1 MRRIRNKSAVLV
13 AGGIFITL
21 LPLAFL
27 AVQWLEHQA
36 LEDLKR
42 EALIT
47 ADFLSDAVSASVDLE
62 DGDSVDRALETATRR
77 KNIVFI
83 QVYNVNEELL
93 TSYQTE
99 RARLLHFPNLRNYY
113 RT

>member
-1 MRRIRNKSAVLV
+1 MKRIRNKIAVLV

-21 LPLAFL
+21 LPFSFL

-62 DGDSVDRALETATRR
+62 DGDSVKRALESATRR
-77 KNIVFI
+77 ENIVFI
-83 QVYNVNEELL
+83 QVYNASEELL

-99 RARLLHFPNLRNYY
+99 RSRILHFP
-113 RT
+113 